1 MSTTSVTQVE
11 RPRVSTPISSV
22 VVPTCPRCGAQAGD
36 EHLEGAQE
44 AQRKIQELEAQI
56 KILTRRATE
65 AGETGPRSRT
75 PASSAS
81 KANVIGHIVERAAD
95 YEDAL
100 RQFTSATLS
109 PHPPYITVPPSSRPG
124 TASSDYPPLPGTAGT
139 PYPPA
144 TPNAPPNSRLSRL
157 LPTRR
162 SYVPSLSTAPLHSQ
176 PPNSASHPYQ
186 YPHTA
191 GLPSTETETELLTAL
206 TREQT
211 LRLAAESA
219 VTQTNEEI
227 EELTGQLFQQAN
239 EMVATERKARA
250 RLEERVLVLEKR
262 DTEKQKR
269 LEVLEMRLGRI
280 ERVRG
285 LLRDR
290 EREKEREGETF
301 EERNDAKLL
310 VVTGSEGEQM
320 TIPKAVG
327 DDVAQG
333 LKRPPGLHS
342 SNAD

>member
-1 MSTTSVTQVE
+1 MSTTSVTLVE
-11 RPRVSTPISSV
+11 RPRMSMSTPINGV
-22 VVPTCPRCGAQAGD
+22 VATTCPKCGAQAHVGD
-36 EHLEGAQE
+36 LAGAQE
-44 AQRKIQELEAQI
+44 AQQKIQDLEAQI
-56 KILTRRATE
+56 KILTLRATE
-65 AGETGPRSRT
+65 A
-75 PASSAS
+75 
-81 KANVIGHIVERAAD
+81 VERATD

-100 RQFTSATLS
+100 RQFASAAPS
-109 PHPPYITVPPSSRPG
+109 PHPPHIITTAAYPSSRPG
-124 TASSDYPPLPGTAGT
+124 TATSDYPPLPGTAGT

-162 SYVPSLSTAPLHSQ
+162 SNVPSLSTAPLHNQ
-176 PPNSASHPYQ
+176 PPNSASYPYQ

-250 RLEERVLVLEKR
+250 KLEERVLVLEKR
-262 DTEKQKR
+262 DGEKQKR
-269 LEVLEMRLGRI
+269 LELLEMRLGRI

-285 LLRDR
+285 LLR
-290 EREKEREGETF
+290 EREKEKEREKS
-301 EERNDAKLL
+301 EEPRDTKLQ
-310 VVTGSEGEQM
+310 VEQ
-320 TIPKAVG
+320 KES
-327 DDVAQG
+327 
-333 LKRPPGLHS
+333 K
-342 SNAD
+342 